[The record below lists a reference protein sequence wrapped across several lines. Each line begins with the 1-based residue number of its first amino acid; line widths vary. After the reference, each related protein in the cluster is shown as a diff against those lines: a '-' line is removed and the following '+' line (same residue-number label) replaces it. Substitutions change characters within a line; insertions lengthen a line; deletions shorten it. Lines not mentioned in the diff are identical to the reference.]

1 MTRPRGYQY
10 ERPGAARP
18 GRCYHAAPMADLA
31 ERIRIRLLPAVLTA
45 LGVAG
50 LAAGALS
57 LTTPVAADPLPSV
70 SPTFVSPTIAPPTT
84 PLITFPPIPSEAAPS
99 SSPTPPADRVATR
112 VRVAA
117 LDIDLPIVKPSGT
130 ADAYPL
136 CDVAM
141 YIQELGQPGQGR
153 ATYLYAH
160 ARTGMFLPILDASL
174 VQNGKSML
182 GMVVEVWTSDDQRFL
197 YEITEVRRHQLDL
210 NAALEAPGEELWLQ
224 TSEGPK
230 GTPGK
235 TQVIALPI
243 SQEAADPADAHPV
256 AKPVA
261 CG

>member
-1 MTRPRGYQY
+1 
-10 ERPGAARP
+10 
-18 GRCYHAAPMADLA
+18 MADLA
-31 ERIRIRLLPAVLTA
+31 ERIRIRLLPALLTA
-45 LGVAG
+45 LGVAA
-50 LAAGALS
+50 LAGGVLS
-57 LTTPVAADPLPSV
+57 LTTPVTADPLPGASAALAP
-70 SPTFVSPTIAPPTT
+70 SAAPTIT

-99 SSPTPPADRVATR
+99 SSATAPADRVATR

-117 LDIDLPIVKPSGT
+117 LDIDLPIVKPSGG
-130 ADAYPL
+130 ADTYPL

-141 YIQELGQPGQGR
+141 YIQELGQPGQGG

-160 ARTGMFLPILDASL
+160 ARTGMFLPILEASL

-210 NAALEAPGEELWLQ
+210 NDAIDATTEELWLQ

-235 TQVIALPI
+235 TQVIAEPI
-243 SQEAADPADAHPV
+243 SQEAADPADAHPK
-256 AKPVA
+256 ARPVA

>member
-1 MTRPRGYQY
+1 
-10 ERPGAARP
+10 
-18 GRCYHAAPMADLA
+18 MADLA
-31 ERIRIRLLPAVLTA
+31 DRIRIRVLPALLTA

-50 LAAGALS
+50 LAGGLMS
-57 LTTPVAADPLPSV
+57 LTSPVTADPLPS
-70 SPTFVSPTIAPPTT
+70 PSPTIVASAEPTRT
-84 PLITFPPIPSEAAPS
+84 PLITFPPLPSDAAPS
-99 SSPTPPADRVATR
+99 TSPPPPADRVATR
-112 VRVAA
+112 VRIAA
-117 LDIDLPIVKPSGT
+117 LKIDLPVVKPPVG

-160 ARTGMFLPILDASL
+160 ARAGMFLPILDASL
-174 VQNGKSML
+174 VQNGKQML
-182 GMVVEVWTSDDQRFL
+182 GMVVELWTSDDQRFL

-210 NAALEAPGEELWLQ
+210 DDAINASSEELWLQ

-243 SQEAADPADAHPV
+243 SQEAADPAEAHPEP
-256 AKPVA
+256 KPLV

>member
-1 MTRPRGYQY
+1 
-10 ERPGAARP
+10 
-18 GRCYHAAPMADLA
+18 MADLA
-31 ERIRIRLLPAVLTA
+31 DRIRIRLVPAVLTA

-50 LAAGALS
+50 LAGGALS
-57 LTTPVAADPLPSV
+57 LTTPVIADPLPSA
-70 SPTFVSPTIAPPTT
+70 SPTVVATVEPTAS
-84 PLITFPPIPSEAAPS
+84 PLITFPPLPGATATAAAS
-99 SSPTPPADRVATR
+99 ASATPPADRVATR

-117 LDIDLPIVKPSGT
+117 LDIDLPVVKPPGG

-160 ARTGMFLPILDASL
+160 ARTGMFLPILEASL

-210 NAALEAPGEELWLQ
+210 DDALNASGDELWLQ
-224 TSEGPK
+224 TSEGPR

-235 TQVIALPI
+235 TQVIAQPI
-243 SQEAADPADAHPV
+243 SQEPADPADAHPTP
-256 AKPVA
+256 KPVN

>member
-1 MTRPRGYQY
+1 
-10 ERPGAARP
+10 
-18 GRCYHAAPMADLA
+18 MADLA
-31 ERIRIRLLPAVLTA
+31 DRIRIRLVPAVLTA

-50 LAAGALS
+50 LAGGALS
-57 LTTPVAADPLPSV
+57 LTTPVIADPLPSA
-70 SPTFVSPTIAPPTT
+70 SPTVVATVEPTPS
-84 PLITFPPIPSEAAPS
+84 PLITFPPVPGGTATASASAS
-99 SSPTPPADRVATR
+99 ATPPADRVATR

-117 LDIDLPIVKPSGT
+117 LDIDLPVVKPPGG
-130 ADAYPL
+130 AEAYPL

-210 NAALEAPGEELWLQ
+210 DDALNASGDELWLQ

-235 TQVIALPI
+235 TQVIAQPI
-243 SQEAADPADAHPV
+243 SQEAADPADAHPTP
-256 AKPVA
+256 KPVN

>member
-1 MTRPRGYQY
+1 
-10 ERPGAARP
+10 
-18 GRCYHAAPMADLA
+18 MADLA
-31 ERIRIRLLPAVLTA
+31 DRIRVRLVPAVLTA

-50 LAAGALS
+50 LAGGVLS
-57 LTTPVAADPLPSV
+57 LTTPVSADPLPSP
-70 SPTFVSPTIAPPTT
+70 SPTVGATLEPTES
-84 PLITFPPIPSEAAPS
+84 PLITFPPLPSGTAGAS
-99 SSPTPPADRVATR
+99 ASASATPPADRVATR

-117 LDIDLPIVKPSGT
+117 LDIDLPVVKPPGG

-153 ATYLYAH
+153 AIYLYAH
-160 ARTGMFLPILDASL
+160 ARKGMFLPILDASL

-210 NAALEAPGEELWLQ
+210 QDAIAAATEELWLQ

-235 TQVIALPI
+235 TQVIATPI
-243 SQEAADPADAHPV
+243 SQESADPDDAHPTPE
-256 AKPVA
+256 PVA